1 MNVANENL
9 KQLLSEYEK
18 KRENAIRLAELQKE
32 NLYGKIPRLAEIDQE
47 ISLLTIQTSK
57 ALLQQKDAPFLD
69 EFQRKLEKLR
79 AEKEK
84 IFQKNKIEYNST
96 NPVGYGDSPFFTV

>member
-57 ALLQQKDAPFLD
+57 ALLQQKDARFLD
-69 EFQRKLEKLR
+69 EFKRKIEKLR
-79 AEKEK
+79 EEKEMIPVILQMK
-84 IFQKNKIEYNST
+84 IFILRC
-96 NPVGYGDSPFFTV
+96 VIA

>member
-84 IFQKNKIEYNST
+84 IFQKNKIEKS
-96 NPVGYGDSPFFTV
+96 FF